1 MSTYLGRQY
10 RAQELCESRGGLP
23 GLSVPNKPDGLCGRK
38 APCLLT
44 YGDNT
49 ERRSCLK
56 VELAVPGSS
65 SLISLMVS
73 VDVKYHVYL
82 LRETIQSAGAV

>member
-38 APCLLT
+38 ETLKREKFTKRKTITSADQCTLT
-44 YGDNT
+44 VIT
-49 ERRSCLK
+49 E
-56 VELAVPGSS
+56 
-65 SLISLMVS
+65 
-73 VDVKYHVYL
+73 
-82 LRETIQSAGAV
+82 